1 MNTFTNND
9 AIELLKN
16 RDALGAELES
26 MYKTSE
32 IDYDH
37 YVKIV
42 HLCESYEEQA
52 RPIDIVYPLFGDVF
66 DGLIPNISQL
76 REMNPVVSYLYELE
90 HAINHNYL
98 VRLSSVTQAKKY
110 IRELK
115 HFNPFIE
122 FARKYLKMSYADTL
136 RFLKVIV

>member
-1 MNTFTNND
+1 MNNFTNTD
-9 AIELLKN
+9 AIKLLKN
-16 RDALGAELES
+16 RDALGAELEA

-42 HLCESYEEQA
+42 HLSESYEEQA
-52 RPIDIVYPLFGDVF
+52 RPIDIVYPLPLLGDF
-66 DGLIPNISQL
+66 MCDDMQPTI
-76 REMNPVVSYLYELE
+76 SYLYELE
-90 HAINHNYL
+90 HAISHNYL

-110 IRELK
+110 IRELE